1 MTVTLIVS
9 ETITGAEVS
18 DVLAGGDSGLD
29 YGQVTNGSYA
39 PVTSQAASNTGQQ
52 DLFLRHNG
60 VNPITDVKLYVDTF
74 SGTYGGA
81 DSAVNDITNLLAY
94 GASDTGATA
103 NNGDGLSRGLHID
116 MDWQVNAASQFSYSR
131 EAAGNKRIFGKDYS
145 GLDGSSSTIA
155 FPMHVDAMSYWD
167 GVSEV
172 DATTPVTGSIGGSAD
187 TGTLG
192 NRGHFKSRFYLHTG
206 ATEGGIFQFD
216 TVINFAFTS

>member
-1 MTVTLIVS
+1 MTVVLTVS

-29 YGQVTNGSYA
+29 YGQVTNGNFS
-39 PVTSQAASNTGQQ
+39 PVISQAGNTGQQ
-52 DLFLRHNG
+52 DIFLRHDG

-94 GASDTGATA
+94 GASDIGATA

-131 EAAGNKRIFGKDYS
+131 EAAGNKRIFGKNYT
-145 GLDGSSSTIA
+145 GLDGSSSTLA
-155 FPMHVDAMSYWD
+155 FPMHVDAMSYWN
-167 GVSEV
+167 GVSEI
-172 DATTPVTGSIGGSAD
+172 DAVTPVTGSIGGSAD

-192 NRGHFKSRFYLHTG
+192 NRGHFKSRFYLHTA

>member
-1 MTVTLIVS
+1 MSVTLIVS

-18 DVLAGGDSGLD
+18 DILAGGDSGLD

-39 PVTSQAASNTGQQ
+39 PVTSQAANTGQQ
-52 DLFLRHNG
+52 DLFLRHDG
-60 VNPITDVKLYVDTF
+60 VNPITDVKLYVDQF
-74 SGTYGGA
+74 SGGVYGGA
-81 DSAVNDITNLLAY
+81 NSPSTDLTALLAY

-145 GLDGSSSTIA
+145 GLDGSSSTLA
-155 FPMHVDAMSYWD
+155 FPLHVDAMSYWN
-167 GVSEV
+167 GVSEI
-172 DATTPVTGSIGGSAD
+172 DAVTPVTGSIGGSAD

>member
-1 MTVTLIVS
+1 MTVTLVVS
-9 ETITGAEVS
+9 ETITGGEVS
-18 DVLAGGDSGLD
+18 DVLSGGSLGLD
-29 YGQVTNGSYA
+29 YGQVINGSYS
-39 PVTSQAASNTGQQ
+39 PVISQGSNTGQQ
-52 DLFLRHNG
+52 DLYLSHNG
-60 VNPITDVKLYVDTF
+60 IQPITDVKIYVAEFT
-74 SGTYGGA
+74 GIYGGA
-81 DSAVNDITNLLAY
+81 NSSATDLTTLLNY

-116 MDWQVNAASQFSYSR
+116 MDWQVNAASQFSYTR

-172 DATTPVTGSIGGSAD
+172 DATTPVTGSVGGSAD

-206 ATEGGIFQFD
+206 ATEGGTFQWD